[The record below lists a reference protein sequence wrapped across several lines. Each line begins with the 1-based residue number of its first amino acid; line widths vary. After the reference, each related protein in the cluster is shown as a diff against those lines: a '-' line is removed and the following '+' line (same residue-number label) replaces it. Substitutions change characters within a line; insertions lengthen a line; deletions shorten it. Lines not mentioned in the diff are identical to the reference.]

1 MYITPT
7 LDWSYQIND
16 ICLKAN
22 RKLAVLRSV
31 KMLKRGTLD
40 LLYKITVR
48 SVIDYALP
56 LYGNNLKQSDL
67 ARLEQLQYRA
77 AKVVTGAL
85 HLTSREKLNVEL
97 GWENIK
103 TRIKF
108 LGLCYFHKIHLHESR
123 PLIRSCLTPLDMEKK
138 HFTRSKGGYTPY
150 PNFGSRYLNS
160 FFPFISKIWNDL
172 DITTRSLPLID
183 FKSKMKISLKP
194 NKIKHYSKG
203 SKSGNILLTRIRLD
217 RSELNLHKFIIG
229 MSDNPNCLCHAKQE
243 SSLHFIIDCFLYTV
257 ERQTLFCQVEQFV
270 PNFKSLSK
278 TKQYEI
284 LVFGLKIENPDYEYT
299 NRSIS
304 YAVQNFI
311 LKTKRFSEI

>member
-1 MYITPT
+1 
-7 LDWSYQIND
+7 
-16 ICLKAN
+16 
-22 RKLAVLRSV
+22 
-31 KMLKRGTLD
+31 MLGCK
-40 LLYKITVR
+40 
-48 SVIDYALP
+48 
-56 LYGNNLKQSDL
+56 
-67 ARLEQLQYRA
+67 
-77 AKVVTGAL
+77 
-85 HLTSREKLNVEL
+85 
-97 GWENIK
+97 NIK
-103 TRIKF
+103 TRRKF
-108 LGLCYFHKIHLHESR
+108 LGLCYFHKIHVHETR

-138 HFTRSKGGYTPY
+138 HFTRSKGGYSPY

-160 FFPFISKIWNDL
+160 FFPFISKMWNDL
-172 DITTRSLPLID
+172 DIATRSLPLID

-217 RSELNLHKFIIG
+217 RSDLNLHKFIIG
-229 MSDNPNCLCHAKQE
+229 LSDNPNCLCHAKQE
-243 SSLHFIIDCFLYTV
+243 SSLHFMIDCFLYTV

-270 PNFKSLSK
+270 PNFKNLSK